1 MNTTTTTGTTTITI
15 TTTVIIIIIKIIV
28 IIATLPKCFIGNYM
42 KNRDSIK
49 QRNGTYSSQKKF

>member
-1 MNTTTTTGTTTITI
+1 MHTTTTGTTTITI
-15 TTTVIIIIIKIIV
+15 TTTVTIIIKIIV